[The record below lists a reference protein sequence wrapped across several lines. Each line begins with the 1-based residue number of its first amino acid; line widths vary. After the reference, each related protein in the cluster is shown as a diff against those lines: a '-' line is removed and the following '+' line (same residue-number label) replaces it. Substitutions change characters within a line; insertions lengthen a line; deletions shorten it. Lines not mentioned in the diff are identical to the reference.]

1 MAEGTGPGQR
11 VDRSPPYER
20 YLFQICAGSLSVR
33 TGSPGKNKTRCCLDY
48 CRWNSES
55 PWSAEWGTQSA
66 GELGCTL
73 CFIRIERTKTEA
85 KRWLPNPFLWILFT
99 SSPGGIIL
107 RPFPGNRRNL
117 LTRDMV
123 VQNRQNFLC
132 ARVILLKIQKHWET

>member
-1 MAEGTGPGQR
+1 
-11 VDRSPPYER
+11 
-20 YLFQICAGSLSVR
+20 
-33 TGSPGKNKTRCCLDY
+33 
-48 CRWNSES
+48 
-55 PWSAEWGTQSA
+55 
-66 GELGCTL
+66 
-73 CFIRIERTKTEA
+73 
-85 KRWLPNPFLWILFT
+85 LFT